1 MVNSELLKKRG
12 MTLPITAVN
21 IPAMGGN
28 PLAEAIPK
36 HRGNAIKKTK
46 NPAQASLNSVCFNDS
61 FMVIIQTTSLIFAE
75 LFYLISFI

>member
-28 PLAEAIPK
+28 PLADAIPK
-36 HRGNAIKKTK
+36 QRGNAIKKTK
-46 NPAQASLNSVCFNDS
+46 NPAHASLKRVCLNDS
-61 FMVIIQTTSLIFAE
+61 FINIISMAC
-75 LFYLISFI
+75 YLIYYV

>member
-12 MTLPITAVN
+12 MMPPITALN

-36 HRGNAIKKTK
+36 HRGNAIKNTK
-46 NPAQASLNSVCFNDS
+46 NPAQASLNSVCFKVG
-61 FMVIIQTTSLIFAE
+61 FMVINLMTSLILLSFFN
-75 LFYLISFI
+75 LFH